1 MVMEDVKRRLNL
13 LLDKQERII
22 EELFRHSHQ
31 NDLLI
36 TTQEKTNI
44 LLENI
49 LRELARSSLE
59 LETGKKMQM
68 ST

>member
-1 MVMEDVKRRLNL
+1 MVMEDVERRVNL

-44 LLENI
+44 LLENL
-49 LRELARSSLE
+49 LRELTKSSLE
-59 LETGKKMQM
+59 LKPGKKMRL

>member
-1 MVMEDVKRRLNL
+1 MVMEDVERRLNL

-44 LLENI
+44 LLEKI
-49 LRELARSSLE
+49 LRELGKSSLE
-59 LETGKKMQM
+59 LEPGKKIRM
-68 ST
+68 SS